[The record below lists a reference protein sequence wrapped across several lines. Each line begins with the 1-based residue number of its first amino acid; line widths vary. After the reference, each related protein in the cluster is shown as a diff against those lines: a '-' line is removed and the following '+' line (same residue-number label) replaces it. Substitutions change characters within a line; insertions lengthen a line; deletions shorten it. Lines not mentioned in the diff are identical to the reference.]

1 MRSSKKK
8 SRVCVEKTRIKKLQK
23 TIARKTSFRATA
35 GVMAIVDTTAMG
47 AGLLNQGTY
56 MRPLQLTLREAA
68 SGEKIETYEINPT
81 VVP

>member
-1 MRSSKKK
+1 
-8 SRVCVEKTRIKKLQK
+8 
-23 TIARKTSFRATA
+23 
-35 GVMAIVDTTAMG
+35 
-47 AGLLNQGTY
+47 